1 MAAVEKFRA
10 AFNGFNREDVVNYLE
25 YINNKNAQLV
35 NQLKGEIE
43 ALKSQPKQD
52 DTAALTRERDM
63 LRIQVEALRAEKEAL
78 QHRCDILEQG
88 LQAAQ
93 GTTAS
98 QEAPAPE
105 EVPVPEPEAAPA
117 STEAELECYRRAER
131 MERMAKE
138 RADAVYRQAN
148 QIVGQVSHQVS
159 HMTEQVMPIA
169 DQILAQLEQ
178 LQSTVCATKQSLQ
191 DAAGTLE
198 SLNIP
203 DEI

>member
-25 YINNKNAQLV
+25 YINNKNTQLV

-78 QHRCDILEQG
+78 QHRCDILEQS

-93 GTTAS
+93 GT
-98 QEAPAPE
+98 
-105 EVPVPEPEAAPA
+105 AAPA

-138 RADAVYRQAN
+138 RADGVYRQAN

-178 LQSTVCATKQSLQ
+178 LQNTVCTTKQSLQ
-191 DAAGTLE
+191 DAAGILE

>member
-93 GTTAS
+93 
-98 QEAPAPE
+98 EAPAPE

-117 STEAELECYRRAER
+117 PTEAELECYRRAER
-131 MERMAKE
+131 MERMAQE

-178 LQSTVCATKQSLQ
+178 LQNTVCTTKQSLQ

>member
-138 RADAVYRQAN
+138 RADGVYRQAN
-148 QIVGQVSHQVS
+148 QVIGQVSHQVS
-159 HMTEQVMPIA
+159 HMT
-169 DQILAQLEQ
+169 DQLEQ
-178 LQSTVCATKQSLQ
+178 LQNTVCATKQSLQ
-191 DAAGTLE
+191 DAAGALE
-198 SLNIP
+198 SLNIL

>member
-10 AFNGFNREDVVNYLE
+10 EFNGFNREDVVNYLE

-78 QHRCDILEQG
+78 QHRCDALE
-88 LQAAQ
+88 
-93 GTTAS
+93 
-98 QEAPAPE
+98 EAPAPE
-105 EVPVPEPEAAPA
+105 EVPIPEPEAAPA

-131 MERMAKE
+131 VERMAQE
-138 RADAVYRQAN
+138 RADGVYRQAN

-178 LQSTVCATKQSLQ
+178 LQNTVCTTKQSLQ
-191 DAAGTLE
+191 DAAGILE